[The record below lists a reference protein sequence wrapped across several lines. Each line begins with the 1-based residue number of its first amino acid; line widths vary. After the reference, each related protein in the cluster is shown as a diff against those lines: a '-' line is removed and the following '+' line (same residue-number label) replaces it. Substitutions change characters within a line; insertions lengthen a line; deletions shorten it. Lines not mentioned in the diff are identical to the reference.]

1 MMLDFPYRHRSA
13 IDPEPFCKGFLRK
26 TGRFTNS
33 LYSVSVAGGQER
45 GVVVKQKRYVDIK
58 RFGKLFGDRV
68 IDVLLTCLVVLQFSH
83 GDAGQLTQ
91 AVAAHIPQFTVI
103 TKPACGSFIPTAKL
117 EFVFQVDQALA
128 FVKDEK
134 PRVIWSGIGLSMHAC
149 RGAKQPSI

>member
-1 MMLDFPYRHRSA
+1 MLDFPYRHRSA

-33 LYSVSVAGGQER
+33 LYSVPVAGRQER
-45 GVVVKQKRYVDIK
+45 GVVVKKKRYVDFE

-134 PRVIWSGIGLSMHAC
+134 SCVIWSGIGLSMQLWH
-149 RGAKQPSI
+149 GTKQPSS